1 MRARILGVFFVCI
14 ALLGNATGKE
24 EKWIEVSSPR
34 FVVISNGGEKQAR
47 RLLEQF
53 EQFRI
58 VCKTL
63 MPAMQVDPGS
73 PLVIFAVRDSEEM
86 KALTPDQYQ
95 KAGTEQPAGI
105 FMGGVERNFVVL
117 RLDIQGDQRYY
128 TLYHEYAH
136 LILKLNIPGLPL
148 WLEEGLASFF
158 GQAQL
163 GEKESSVGR
172 PSGLMLQALRN
183 SRTIPLETLFAVDR
197 SSPYYRERSKAE
209 IFYAE
214 AWALTHYL
222 MIGDKAAHAQQLNKY
237 LQLLENDVPEET
249 AAAQAFGDLRELKKR
264 LDNYIN
270 LAAYYINKV
279 PMPAQTEQKTLA
291 LRELSRSDLL
301 VARGLVLVHG
311 GRLSDAQAAL
321 EEALRLDPRSAAA
334 NEGLGNLCLRQNNQ
348 EGALKY
354 FSAAAELDSRSY
366 LAHYYAARAGMSIN
380 GNMGQR
386 QAESHLRR
394 AIEINP
400 QAAPAYDLLAKILSD
415 DNPKN
420 PEALTLALQAA
431 KLEPGVIAHK
441 LNIVYLLINMGRV
454 DEAIALA
461 DKVKASARS
470 ENDRSLADSAVSSAR
485 RYQEYLLEAK
495 RRSEEEAARLK
506 EWEELRRR
514 SEEEMART
522 GEEAEKARV
531 EEAEKARVE
540 EAERKRLGKTAEE
553 SAAKPANP
561 KTAAP
566 KTPARRAMDLNG
578 TVVSVSCT
586 APAIMEIVLNAG
598 GKSLRFRSAN
608 FYRVQFWALGT
619 DEIRNFRPCSD
630 LRGRAIQLQYSPASG
645 KDYQGEIVAIS
656 VQQQNR

>member
-1 MRARILGVFFVCI
+1 MRARILEVFFVCI

-95 KAGTEQPAGI
+95 KTGIEQPAGI
-105 FMGGVERNFVVL
+105 FIGGLERNFVVL
-117 RLDIQGDQRYY
+117 RLDIYGDQRYY

-163 GEKESSVGR
+163 GEKESRVGR

-183 SRTIPLETLFAVDR
+183 SRTIPLETLFAVDH

-237 LQLLENDVPEET
+237 LQLLQNDVPEET
-249 AAAQAFGDLRELKKR
+249 AAAQAFGNLKELQKKLNAYIDL
-264 LDNYIN
+264 
-270 LAAYYINKV
+270 AFFYINKV
-279 PMPAQTEQKTLA
+279 PMPARTEQKTLA
-291 LRELSRSDLL
+291 LRELSHSDLL
-301 VARGLVLVHG
+301 AARGLVLVHG

-354 FSAAAELDSRSY
+354 FSAAAELDSKSY

-380 GNMGQR
+380 GNMEQR

-400 QAAPAYDLLAKILSD
+400 QAAPAYDLLAKVLSD
-415 DNPKN
+415 NNPKN
-420 PEALTLALQAA
+420 PEALALALQAA
-431 KLEPGVIAHK
+431 KLEPGVITHK
-441 LNIVYLLINMGRV
+441 LNIVYLLMKMGRV

-461 DKVKASARS
+461 EKIQASARS
-470 ENDRSLADSAVSSAR
+470 ENDRSLAYSAISSAR
-485 RYQEYLLEAK
+485 QYQAQLLEAE
-495 RRSEEEAARLK
+495 RRSEEAAARLK

-531 EEAEKARVE
+531 EEAEIARVE
-540 EAERKRLGKTAEE
+540 EAERKRLEKAAEE

-566 KTPARRAMDLNG
+566 KTPARRTMDLNG

-586 APAIMEIVLNAG
+586 TPAIMEIVLNAG

-630 LRGRAIQLQYSPASG
+630 LRGRVIQLQYSPASG